1 MRSEKKTTLHSS
13 AYRTGG
19 FALFGA
25 VAVIIVA
32 LGFEYIGGYSPCPL
46 CSLQRF
52 AYYAAI
58 PALFAALVLVA
69 AEREKAA
76 ALLFLAVGCAFLVNA
91 GLGIY
96 HAGVEWQWWH
106 GPATCATPSAG
117 PTTTAADLIKNLE
130 HAHVTRCDEAPW
142 RLAGLSFAGWNVGA
156 SVVLCLGALQAAD
169 AARHA

>member
-1 MRSEKKTTLHSS
+1 MRSGKKNLHSP
-13 AYRTGG
+13 AYRAGG

-25 VAVIIVA
+25 VAVIFVA
-32 LGFEYIGGYSPCPL
+32 LGFQYIGGYSPCPL
-46 CSLQRF
+46 CSLQRL

-76 ALLFLAVGCAFLVNA
+76 ALLFLAVGCTFLVNA

-96 HAGVEWQWWH
+96 HAGVEWQWWR
-106 GPATCATPSAG
+106 GPSTCAAASERL
-117 PTTTAADLIKNLE
+117 TATAVELAKILE

-142 RLAGLSFAGWNVGA
+142 RWAGLSLAGWNAVI
-156 SVVLCLGALQAAD
+156 SFVLCIGTLQAAD

>member
-1 MRSEKKTTLHSS
+1 MWSGKKTTLHSP
-13 AYRTGG
+13 AYRAGG

-46 CSLQRF
+46 CSLQRL
-52 AYYAAI
+52 AYYATI
-58 PALFAALVLVA
+58 PVLFAALVLVT
-69 AEREKAA
+69 AEREKVA

-96 HAGVEWQWWH
+96 HAGVEWQWWR
-106 GPATCATPSAG
+106 GPATCATPSVG
-117 PTTTAADLIKNLE
+117 PTTTAADLFNSLE
-130 HAHVTRCDEAPW
+130 HTHVTRCEEAPW
-142 RLAGLSFAGWNVGA
+142 RLAGLSFAGWNVVA
-156 SVVLCLGALQAAD
+156 SLVLCIGALQAAD